1 MLTFSDDILKM
12 YANTK
17 PAYKK
22 VYNILKA
29 EILSGQTAS
38 MDRLTEVGVAQ
49 ALGISRTPVRAALSQ
64 LKSEGILDS
73 VSKNGVGVK
82 QLSRSDKAG
91 LLYMD
96 EVLESTAAY
105 LAATNGSQED
115 IDTLFEI
122 NDTIRHFHYES
133 VKNNT
138 ELKGVRDLHLQFHL
152 MIAKMSG
159 NRFLYKEVVELR
171 SLMRMHSNDEHAR
184 PSIYVDTITPCHD
197 KLLEALNARDPEGAK
212 LWMRVD
218 LSLLKSI
225 YSDSKMQ

>member
-138 ELKGVRDLHLQFHL
+138 DRK
-152 MIAKMSG
+152 S
-159 NRFLYKEVVELR
+159 VV
-171 SLMRMHSNDEHAR
+171 
-184 PSIYVDTITPCHD
+184 
-197 KLLEALNARDPEGAK
+197 
-212 LWMRVD
+212 
-218 LSLLKSI
+218 
-225 YSDSKMQ
+225 